1 MRGAQMFLL
10 VEAFL
15 WFTSTFAQMVIAG
28 IPTAETAG
36 NIGNLLF
43 SLSVSGDGL
52 RFFGESG
59 PDICFHP
66 FS

>member
-1 MRGAQMFLL
+1 MFLL

-36 NIGNLLF
+36 NIGNLIF
-43 SLSVSGDGL
+43 SLSVRLLCALQGD
-52 RFFGESG
+52 RHAINHWS
-59 PDICFHP
+59 
-66 FS
+66 S

>member
-1 MRGAQMFLL
+1 MFLL

-36 NIGNLLF
+36 NIGNLIF
-43 SLSVSGDGL
+43 SLSVSAV
-52 RFFGESG
+52 ESRAMRWVALLM
-59 PDICFHP
+59 IMTLH
-66 FS
+66 S